1 VRTCLVSI
9 LISST
14 DFADSNTD
22 PEPPEE
28 REWHDLQDG
37 AKPATD
43 AETFKALTYNIL
55 ADGNVNRT
63 MYGYVPDR
71 VLAWQ
76 NRRAIILDEITHAD
90 ADIVCLQELD
100 REAYDEYFRGN
111 LSKSGY
117 QSYYAQRGRADTA
130 GDRAT
135 KIDGCG
141 TFWKDK
147 KYIALDKQSI
157 HLGRKAVERPGV
169 KASADMVNRVFM
181 KDHIATVVLLENRMT
196 GSRMI
201 VVNTHV
207 FWDPAYKD
215 VKLIQVAVLLE
226 EVTRLSKLYTE
237 KAPCTNKKLWSFTDA
252 DDDAPSTPAQE
263 PGPSLS
269 YELGSQIPM
278 IICGDFNSGYDSAV
292 WKLMTQRRLQ
302 PEHPD
307 FAGYNYNYFTQKGME
322 HSFTMKSAYGDTRE
336 AVKNSLQFT
345 NYVPGFSDV
354 LDYIWYS
361 SNTLRVTGLLG
372 KIDEDYLSKVPGF
385 PNAHFPSDHLALV
398 AEFVVPSRKTAVPVD
413 KHEADFGPSSR
424 K

>member
-1 VRTCLVSI
+1 
-9 LISST
+9 
-14 DFADSNTD
+14 
-22 PEPPEE
+22 
-28 REWHDLQDG
+28 
-37 AKPATD
+37 
-43 AETFKALTYNIL
+43 
-55 ADGNVNRT
+55 

-76 NRRAIILDEITHAD
+76 NRRTVILDEITHHD
-90 ADIVCLQELD
+90 TDIVCLQELD

-111 LSKSGY
+111 LSRSGY

-147 KYIALDKQSI
+147 KYIALDKQSL

-226 EVTRLSKLYTE
+226 EVSRLSKLYAQ

-252 DDDAPSTPAQE
+252 DDEAPSAPAQE

-278 IICGDFNSGYDSAV
+278 VICGDFNSGYDSTV
-292 WKLMTQRRLQ
+292 WRLMTQRRLQ
-302 PEHPD
+302 PDHPD
-307 FAGYNYNYFTQKGME
+307 FTGYNYNYFTQEGME
-322 HSFTMKSAYGDTRE
+322 HPFTIKSAYGDTRE

-345 NYVPGFSDV
+345 NYTPGFSDV

-398 AEFVVPSRKTAVPVD
+398 AEFVVPSRKTVMPVE